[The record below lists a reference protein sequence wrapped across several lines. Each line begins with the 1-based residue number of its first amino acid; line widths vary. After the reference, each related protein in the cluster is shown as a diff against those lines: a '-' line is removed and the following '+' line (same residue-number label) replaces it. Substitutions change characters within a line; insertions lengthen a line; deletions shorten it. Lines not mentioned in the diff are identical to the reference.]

1 MLASEC
7 PSDPPGVPPTQPNN
21 MPTRKEPLRLTRT
34 PQRLLLDPKRV
45 ITRLFHPSDGADT
58 NGQTSR
64 VEAILDRVL
73 AVSEKDVP
81 AMLER
86 LLRDFSPRH
95 RNLEQVLDDHC
106 RVVSQRSDRDEPW
119 SRERRVLIGADFTHE
134 YSIEGAALFN
144 PSIVQAP
151 DQSGLPPRTLRF
163 IMSVR
168 AVGEGHISS
177 IGFRSGV
184 IEPDGGIVFDSTSP
198 FVFTGTRTPN
208 PAYIKQLFAAKLREV
223 GVDNEVSQWVL
234 ARVPD
239 PFNIEELNTACA
251 LSRILRIPAV
261 MRRETLE
268 VLHWLATSNYD
279 VTFQPDSSV
288 SERVIFPESPNDSRG
303 MEDARFVRFVEDD
316 GSVAYYAT
324 YTAYDGHDI
333 LPQLIETP
341 DFLRFQV
348 RTLNGACVQNKGM
361 ALFPRRIGE
370 RFAML
375 SRHDGESLYF
385 MTSNN
390 VRFWNESE
398 ELRIPC
404 HPWEF
409 VQIGNCGSPIETKEG
424 WLVLTHGVGPMRR
437 YAIGAILL
445 DLEDPRRIIGQLAE
459 PLLTPAP
466 DEREGYVP
474 NVVYTCGGIVH
485 EGQLILPYGFSDVGI
500 AIATTPVDD
509 LVSRL
514 RDGFGG

>member
-1 MLASEC
+1 
-7 PSDPPGVPPTQPNN
+7 

-34 PQRLLLDPKRV
+34 PQRFLHDPKRV
-45 ITRLFHPSDGADT
+45 ITRLFHPSDGT
-58 NGQTSR
+58 NANGEASR
-64 VEAILDRVL
+64 VKAILDRVL
-73 AVSEKDVP
+73 GIPEEDVP
-81 AMLER
+81 SMLEGIR
-86 LLRDFSPRH
+86 RQFSSRHRDFES
-95 RNLEQVLDDHC
+95 VLDDHC
-106 RVVSQRSDRDEPW
+106 RVVSHHCDRGKPW
-119 SRERRVLIGADFTHE
+119 SRERRLLIGAYFTHE

-144 PSIVQAP
+144 PSIVRAP
-151 DQSGLPPRTLRF
+151 DQSGLPPGALRF
-163 IMSVR
+163 VMSVR

-184 IEPDGGIVFDSTSP
+184 IRPDSRMVFDSTSL
-198 FVFTGTRTPN
+198 FAFTGTRTPN
-208 PAYIKQLFAAKLREV
+208 PSYVKDLFAAKLKEV
-223 GVDNEVSQWVL
+223 GVENEVSQWVL
-234 ARVPD
+234 ARVPER
-239 PFNIEELNTACA
+239 FNMEQLDAASSST
-251 LSRILRIPAV
+251 RTQKIPEV
-261 MRRETLE
+261 MRRETLD
-268 VLHWLATSNYD
+268 VIHWLATSNYD
-279 VTFQPDSSV
+279 LIFQPESSV

-316 GSVAYYAT
+316 GSVSYYAT

-341 DFLRFQV
+341 DFLHFQV
-348 RTLNGACVQNKGM
+348 RTLNGTCVQNKGM

-385 MTSNN
+385 MTSDN
-390 VRFWNESE
+390 VRFWNEAE

-409 VQIGNCGSPIETKEG
+409 VQIGNCGSPIETEAG

-445 DLEDPRRIIGQLAE
+445 DLEDPQHVIGQLAE
-459 PLLTPAP
+459 PLLVPAA

-500 AIATTPVDD
+500 AIATTPIDE

-514 RDGFGG
+514 RDGSAR

>member
-1 MLASEC
+1 
-7 PSDPPGVPPTQPNN
+7 
-21 MPTRKEPLRLTRT
+21 MPTKKEPLRLTRT
-34 PQRLLLDPKRV
+34 SQRFLPDPKRV
-45 ITRLFHPSDGADT
+45 ITRLFHPSDGA
-58 NGQTSR
+58 NGQSSR
-64 VEAILDRVL
+64 VKAILDRIL
-73 AVSEKDVP
+73 AIPEEDVP
-81 AMLER
+81 AMLEG
-86 LLRDFSPRH
+86 LLREFSPRH
-95 RNLEQVLDDHC
+95 RDFESVLDDHY
-106 RVVSQRSDRDEPW
+106 RVVSHHLDRDKPW
-119 SRERRVLIGADFTHE
+119 SRERRLLICAYFTHE

-144 PSIVQAP
+144 PSIVPAP
-151 DQSGLPPRTLRF
+151 DQSGLPPGALRF

-184 IEPDGGIVFDSTSP
+184 IGPDSGIVFDLTSP
-198 FVFTGTRTPN
+198 FAFTGIRMPN
-208 PAYIKQLFAAKLREV
+208 PSYHKDLFEAKLREV

-234 ARVPD
+234 SRVSD
-239 PFNIEELNTACA
+239 RFNMEELDAVCA
-251 LSRILRIPAV
+251 SSRTQRIPAV
-261 MRRETLE
+261 MRRETLD
-268 VLHWLATSNYD
+268 VIHWLATSNYD
-279 VTFQPDSSV
+279 VTFQPASSI
-288 SERVIFPESPNDSRG
+288 SERVIFPDSPNESRG

-316 GSVAYYAT
+316 GSVSYYAT

-341 DFLRFQV
+341 DFLHFQV

-361 ALFPRRIGE
+361 ALFPRRIGG

-385 MTSNN
+385 MTSDN
-390 VRFWNESE
+390 VRFWNEAE
-398 ELRIPC
+398 ELRIPY

-409 VQIGNCGSPIETKEG
+409 IQIGNCGSPIETEAG

-437 YAIGAILL
+437 YAIGATLL
-445 DLEDPRRIIGQLAE
+445 DLEDPQRIIGRLAE
-459 PLLTPAP
+459 PLLAPAP

-500 AIATTPVDD
+500 AIATTPIDD

-514 RDGFGG
+514 QDGSAG

>member
-1 MLASEC
+1 
-7 PSDPPGVPPTQPNN
+7 
-21 MPTRKEPLRLTRT
+21 LRLTRT
-34 PQRLLLDPKRV
+34 SQRILPDPKRV
-45 ITRLFHPSDGADT
+45 ITRLFHPSDGDNA
-58 NGQTSR
+58 NGEPSR
-64 VEAILDRVL
+64 IKAILDRVL
-73 AVSEKDVP
+73 AIPEKDVP
-81 AMLER
+81 AMLEGVCR
-86 LLRDFSPRH
+86 EFSSRHPDF
-95 RNLEQVLDDHC
+95 EKVLDDHC
-106 RVVSQRSDRDEPW
+106 RVVSHHLDPDKPW
-119 SRERRVLIGADFTHE
+119 SRERRLLIGAYFTHE

-144 PSIVQAP
+144 PSIVPAP
-151 DQSGLPPRTLRF
+151 DQSGLSPATLRF

-168 AVGEGHISS
+168 AIGEGHISS
-177 IGFRSGV
+177 IGFRSGL
-184 IEPDGGIVFDSTSP
+184 IEPGGGIVFDSTSP
-198 FVFTGTRTPN
+198 FAFTGARTPN
-208 PAYIKQLFAAKLREV
+208 PAYSKELFVAKLREV

-234 ARVPD
+234 ARVSD
-239 PFNIEELNTACA
+239 RFNMEELDAACA
-251 LSRILRIPAV
+251 SSRTQRIPAV

-268 VLHWLATSNYD
+268 VIHWLATSNYD
-279 VTFQPDSSV
+279 VTFQPESSV

-316 GSVAYYAT
+316 GSVTYYAT

-341 DFLRFQV
+341 PDFLHFQV
-348 RTLNGACVQNKGM
+348 RTLNGAFAQNKGM
-361 ALFPRRIGE
+361 ALFPRRIGG

-385 MTSNN
+385 MTSDN
-390 VRFWNESE
+390 VRFWNEAE

-409 VQIGNCGSPIETKEG
+409 IQIGNCGSPIETDAG

-445 DLEDPRRIIGQLAE
+445 DLEDPLRIIGQLAE
-459 PLLTPAP
+459 PLLVPAA

-500 AIATTPVDD
+500 AIATTPIDD

-514 RDGFGG
+514 RDGSAG